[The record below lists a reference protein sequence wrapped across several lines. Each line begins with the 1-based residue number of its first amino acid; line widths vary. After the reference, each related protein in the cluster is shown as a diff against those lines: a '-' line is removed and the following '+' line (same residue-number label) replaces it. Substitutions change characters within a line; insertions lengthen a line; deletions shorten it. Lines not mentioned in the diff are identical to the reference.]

1 MCGIV
6 AYLGN
11 KKAAPILLEGLRRME
26 YRGYDSAG
34 VTLIDAA
41 GKFVQAK
48 AVGKIANL
56 APLLPDILSGIGIG
70 HTRWATHGAP
80 SDINAHPH
88 LDCHGKVA
96 VVHNGIIENHKSL
109 RHRLESAG
117 HRFSSE
123 TDTEVIAHL
132 IEENVFDLPLEQAV
146 MEMLPELKGTYGI
159 AVVSPLS
166 PKKIVVA
173 RMGSP
178 VVVGVLENNEYLV
191 ASDVTA
197 LAPFTRNV
205 VYLLDGEVMVLDES
219 GMRLLPMSKVARNV
233 VVEKIDWELA
243 DSEKGKYPHFML
255 KEIFEIP
262 EALENSF
269 RGRLVPEE
277 GLVKFGGLENY
288 NERLRAIEKIYIVAC
303 GTSYYAS
310 ILGKYI
316 LEELTGVPTEVE
328 YASEFR
334 YRSSALVKNSVAI
347 FISQSGE
354 TADTLAALREA
365 KRRGILT
372 LGIVNVVGST
382 IAREVDAGIYNHIGP
397 EISVAS
403 TKAFISQASL
413 LNALAVYIGRLK
425 SLDTAR
431 AQEIIRDLVALP
443 KKIASVLSQADS
455 IRSLV
460 AKYAKFSNFLYLGR
474 KYNYPVALEGALK
487 LKEISYI
494 HAEGY
499 ASGEMKHGPIALIDQ
514 DFPVVFLIPQDSVYH
529 KSMSNLE
536 EIRARNAI
544 VLAVATEG
552 DRYTPTMVNDCIFIP
567 KAEESVS
574 AILATVPLQLFAY
587 YMAVARGRDVDQP
600 RNLAKSVTVE

>member
-34 VTLIDAA
+34 ITLIDQL

-56 APLLPDILSGIGIG
+56 APLLPDISSGIGIG

-88 LDCHGKVA
+88 LDCLGKVA
-96 VVHNGIIENHKSL
+96 VVHNGIIENYKSL
-109 RHRLESAG
+109 RHRLIGSG
-117 HRFSSE
+117 HRFTSE

-146 MEMLPELKGTYGI
+146 MEILPELKGTYGI

-219 GMRLLPMSKVARNV
+219 GMRLLPTSKIARNV
-233 VVEKIDWELA
+233 VVEKIDWETA
-243 DSEKGKYPHFML
+243 SAEKGKYPHFML
-255 KEIFEIP
+255 KEIYEIP

-277 GLVKFGGLENY
+277 GLVKLGGLENY

-303 GTSYYAS
+303 GTSYYAG

-316 LEELTGVPTEVE
+316 
-328 YASEFR
+328 F
-334 YRSSALVKNSVAI
+334 
-347 FISQSGE
+347 
-354 TADTLAALREA
+354 
-365 KRRGILT
+365 
-372 LGIVNVVGST
+372 
-382 IAREVDAGIYNHIGP
+382 
-397 EISVAS
+397 
-403 TKAFISQASL
+403 
-413 LNALAVYIGRLK
+413 
-425 SLDTAR
+425 
-431 AQEIIRDLVALP
+431 
-443 KKIASVLSQADS
+443 
-455 IRSLV
+455 
-460 AKYAKFSNFLYLGR
+460 
-474 KYNYPVALEGALK
+474 
-487 LKEISYI
+487 
-494 HAEGY
+494 
-499 ASGEMKHGPIALIDQ
+499 
-514 DFPVVFLIPQDSVYH
+514 
-529 KSMSNLE
+529 
-536 EIRARNAI
+536 
-544 VLAVATEG
+544 
-552 DRYTPTMVNDCIFIP
+552 
-567 KAEESVS
+567 
-574 AILATVPLQLFAY
+574 
-587 YMAVARGRDVDQP
+587 
-600 RNLAKSVTVE
+600 

>member
-1 MCGIV
+1 
-6 AYLGN
+6 
-11 KKAAPILLEGLRRME
+11 ME

-34 VTLIDAA
+34 LALIDPA
-41 GKFVQAK
+41 GKLVQIKSA
-48 AVGKIANL
+48 GKISNL
-56 APLLPDILSGIGIG
+56 MPRMLDIESNIGIG

-80 SDINAHPH
+80 SDANAHPH
-88 LDCHGKVA
+88 FDCHGKVA
-96 VVHNGIIENHKSL
+96 VVHNGIIENYKAL
-109 RHRLESAG
+109 RHRLEGSG
-117 HRFSSE
+117 HRFISE

-132 IEENVFDLPLEQAV
+132 IEENIFDLPLEQAV
-146 MEMLPELKGTYGI
+146 MEILPELKGTYGL

-178 VVVGVLENNEYLV
+178 VVVGVLENCEYLV
-191 ASDVTA
+191 ASDLTA

-219 GMRLLPMSKVARNV
+219 GMRLLPTSKVARSV
-233 VVEKIDWELA
+233 IVEKIDWEA
-243 DSEKGKYPHFML
+243 TSAEKGNFAHFML

-269 RGRLVPEE
+269 RGRLSPAD
-277 GLVKFGGLENY
+277 GLVRFGGLAQY
-288 NERLRAIEKIYIVAC
+288 TERLRQLEKIYIVAC

-316 LEELTGVPTEVE
+316 LEELTGVPVEVE

-334 YRSSALVKNSVAI
+334 YRTSALVKNSAAI

-372 LGIVNVVGST
+372 LGMVNAVGST

-425 SLDTAR
+425 NLDTAR
-431 AQEIIRDLVALP
+431 AQKLVRELALLP
-443 KKIASVLSQADS
+443 KTIAAVLSQADA
-455 IRSLV
+455 IRTLA
-460 AKYAKFSNFLYLGR
+460 AKYSSYSNFLYLGR

-487 LKEISYI
+487 LKEVSYI

-499 ASGEMKHGPIALIDQ
+499 PAGEMKHGPIALVDP

-536 EIRARNAI
+536 EIKARQGI
-544 VLAVATEG
+544 VLAIATEG
-552 DRYTPTMVNDCIFIP
+552 DRFIQTMANDCIFIP
-567 KAEESVS
+567 KAEESIS
-574 AILATVPLQLFAY
+574 AIIATVPLQLFAY